1 MKKFILSF
9 VLILLVSIHAYSQTE
24 VKINAIH
31 NKIELG
37 PLAGNRDLSFGVSNI
52 LEEVLQDKGYYLT
65 ENSDIYI
72 EVDLLY
78 FDVRKTSMQLAVASE
93 KTDLTEI
100 TAKAS
105 LFVEG
110 RKIREVTARGT
121 AKAITT
127 STLIISNDGK
137 FSQANVS
144 TAIKKLCVQLIDQ
157 LKI

>member
-1 MKKFILSF
+1 MKKLFLL
-9 VLILLVSIHAYSQTE
+9 LILISLNVYSQE

-52 LEEVLQDKGYYLT
+52 LEEVLQDKGYDLT

-72 EVDLLY
+72 DVDLLY
-78 FDVRKTSMQLAVASE
+78 FDVRKTSMQIAVASK

-100 TAKAS
+100 IAKAS

-110 RKIREVTARGT
+110 KKIREVTARGT

-144 TAIKKLCVQLIDQ
+144 TAIKKLCVQLIDE

>member
-1 MKKFILSF
+1 MKKLFLL
-9 VLILLVSIHAYSQTE
+9 LILISLNVYSQE

-52 LEEVLQDKGYYLT
+52 LEEVLQDKGYDLT

-72 EVDLLY
+72 DVDLLY
-78 FDVRKTSMQLAVASE
+78 FDVRKTSMQIAVASK

-100 TAKAS
+100 IAKAS

-144 TAIKKLCVQLIDQ
+144 TAIKKLCVQLIDE

>member
-1 MKKFILSF
+1 MKKLFLL
-9 VLILLVSIHAYSQTE
+9 LILISLNVYSQE

-52 LEEVLQDKGYYLT
+52 LEEVLQDKGYDLT

-72 EVDLLY
+72 DVDLLY
-78 FDVRKTSMQLAVASE
+78 FDVRKTSMQIAVASK

-100 TAKAS
+100 IAKAS
-105 LFVEG
+105 LFIEG

-121 AKAITT
+121 AKSITT

-144 TAIKKLCVQLIDQ
+144 TAIKKLCVQLIDE

>member
-1 MKKFILSF
+1 M
-9 VLILLVSIHAYSQTE
+9 T
-24 VKINAIH
+24 
-31 NKIELG
+31 
-37 PLAGNRDLSFGVSNI
+37 GNQNLTFGVKNI
-52 LEEVLQDKGYYLT
+52 IQEVLQDKGYDLT

-72 EVDLLY
+72 EVYLLY
-78 FDVRKTSMQLAVASE
+78 FDVRKTSMQIAVASK

-100 TAKAS
+100 IAKAS

-110 RKIREVTARGT
+110 KKIREVTARGT

-144 TAIKKLCVQLIDQ
+144 TAIKKLCVQLIDE

>member
-1 MKKFILSF
+1 MKKLFLL
-9 VLILLVSIHAYSQTE
+9 LILISLNVYSQE

-37 PLAGNRDLSFGVSNI
+37 PLAGSRDLSFGVSNI
-52 LEEVLQDKGYYLT
+52 LEEVLQDKGYDLT

-72 EVDLLY
+72 DVDLLY
-78 FDVRKTSMQLAVASE
+78 FDVRKTSMQIAVASK

-100 TAKAS
+100 IAKAS

-110 RKIREVTARGT
+110 KKIREVTARGT

-144 TAIKKLCVQLIDQ
+144 TAIKKLCVQLIDE

>member
-9 VLILLVSIHAYSQTE
+9 VFILLASIHAYSQTE

-52 LEEVLQDKGYYLT
+52 LEEVLQDKGYDLT

-78 FDVRKTSMQLAVASE
+78 FDVRKTSMQIAVASK

-100 TAKAS
+100 IAKAS

-144 TAIKKLCVQLIDQ
+144 TAIKKLCVQLIDE

>member
-1 MKKFILSF
+1 MKKLFLL
-9 VLILLVSIHAYSQTE
+9 LILISLNVYSQE

-52 LEEVLQDKGYYLT
+52 LEEVLQDKGYDLT

-78 FDVRKTSMQLAVASE
+78 FDVRKTSMQIAVASK

-100 TAKAS
+100 IAKAS

-144 TAIKKLCVQLIDQ
+144 TAIKKLCVQLIDE

>member
-52 LEEVLQDKGYYLT
+52 LEEVLQDKGYDLT

-78 FDVRKTSMQLAVASE
+78 FDVR
-93 KTDLTEI
+93 
-100 TAKAS
+100 
-105 LFVEG
+105 
-110 RKIREVTARGT
+110 
-121 AKAITT
+121 
-127 STLIISNDGK
+127 
-137 FSQANVS
+137 
-144 TAIKKLCVQLIDQ
+144 
-157 LKI
+157 